1 MHVHPPNHGLRALFW
16 IILSLFSFPSFATN
30 SEQTPNFDQHV
41 NSFISPIAE
50 QLSSIV
56 FYKISI
62 FSYSVPIIVLWLSL
76 AAVFFTFYLNF
87 VNLRGLGTAFR
98 LIRGDYTNPKA
109 EGEISHFQAVATAIS
124 GTVGIGNIGGV
135 AVAITIGG
143 PGATF
148 WLILAGFLSMST
160 KLVECTLGVKYR
172 KVNPDGSISGGPMY
186 YLEHYLKSRNYPTLG
201 KCLGGFYAL
210 ALVIGC
216 LGIGNMFQSNQA
228 YAQLLVVTGESQS
241 FFADKGWLFGVIMAV
256 LVALV
261 ILGGISSIAKV
272 TAKLVPIMAI
282 LYVVSACVIL
292 TMSVEHL
299 PDAIALIF
307 SSAFSLES
315 ATGGAVGALIVGFQR
330 AVFSNEAGIGSSSIA
345 HSAVQT
351 DEPASEGLVS
361 LFEPLIDTVFI
372 CTLSALVVISTAY
385 PTGLIHG
392 DLVGI
397 ELTSAVFAHHIHWA
411 PYPLAIAALLFAFST
426 TIAWS
431 YYGLKGWTYLFG
443 EKTST
448 KLLFKLM
455 FCSFV
460 ALGSM
465 IHLDAVL
472 QFSDALVFL
481 IAVPNVLGL
490 YLFAPLV
497 KREVEDYLN
506 RIKLGEIVNYRH
518 LNENL
523 GTYPT
528 YKRLWIRLTSRSQY
542 RSEQT

>member
-16 IILSLFSFPSFATN
+16 LILSIFSFPSFAT
-30 SEQTPNFDQHV
+30 STDQTPNFDQHV

-50 QLSSIV
+50 QLSAIV
-56 FYKISI
+56 FFKISI
-62 FSYSVPIIVLWLSL
+62 FGYSVPIIVLWLSL

-272 TAKLVPIMAI
+272 TAKLVPIMAL

-292 TMSVEHL
+292 TMSAEHL

-307 SSAFSLES
+307 SSAFTLES
-315 ATGGAVGALIVGFQR
+315 ATGGAVGAIIVGFQR

-392 DLVGI
+392 ELVGI

-443 EKTST
+443 EKKST

-518 LNENL
+518 LNENHEA
-523 GTYPT
+523 YPS
-528 YKRLWIRLTSRSQY
+528 YKRFWIRLTSRSQY

>member
-1 MHVHPPNHGLRALFW
+1 MQVHPPNHHTRFLLWLFL
-16 IILSLFSFPSFATN
+16 IIFSFPSFAN
-30 SEQTPNFDQHV
+30 SSEPSLHFDQIV
-41 NSFISPIAE
+41 NTTIAPIAE
-50 QLSSIV
+50 QLSSFV
-56 FYKISI
+56 FYKINLLG
-62 FSYSVPIIVLWLSL
+62 YPVPIIVMWLSL
-76 AAVFFTFYLNF
+76 AAVFFTLYLSF
-87 VNLRGLGTAFR
+87 INLRGLPTAFR
-98 LIRGDYTNPKA
+98 LIRGDYTNPNA
-109 EGEISHFQAVATAIS
+109 TGEISHFQAVATAIS

-135 AVAITIGG
+135 AVAISLGG

-148 WLILAGFLSMST
+148 WLVVAGFLSMST

-186 YLEHYLKSRNYPTLG
+186 YLEHYLKSRHYPKLG

-210 ALVIGC
+210 ALVVGC

-228 YAQLLVVTGESQS
+228 YAQLLAVTGGTES
-241 FFADKGWLFGVIMAV
+241 FFSDKGWLFGLMMAG
-256 LVALV
+256 LVGMV
-261 ILGGISSIAKV
+261 ILGGISAIAKV
-272 TAKLVPIMAI
+272 TAKLVPIMAL

-292 TMSVEHL
+292 TMSVDHL
-299 PDAIALIF
+299 PAAFALIF

-315 ATGGAVGALIVGFQR
+315 ASGGAVGALIVGFQR

-372 CTLSALVVISTAY
+372 CSLSALVVIATAY
-385 PTGLIHG
+385 PTGLING

-397 ELTSAVFAHHIHWA
+397 ELTSAVFAHHITWA

-443 EKTST
+443 EKPST
-448 KLLFKLM
+448 KSLFKLM
-455 FCSFV
+455 FCSFA

-490 YLFAPLV
+490 YFYAPLV
-497 KREVEDYLN
+497 KREVTSYLR
-506 RIKLGEIVNYRH
+506 RIDNGEITNYRTQQDCQH
-518 LNENL
+518 VFPRHRKIW
-523 GTYPT
+523 T
-528 YKRLWIRLTSRSQY
+528 RLTHCPECRA
-542 RSEQT
+542 EQR

>member
-1 MHVHPPNHGLRALFW
+1 MHLHPPNSPLRVLLWF
-16 IILSLFSFPSFATN
+16 ILSTLSFPSFATEPN
-30 SEQTPNFDQHV
+30 QAFNFDQKV
-41 NSFISPIAE
+41 NSFISPIAQ

-56 FYKISI
+56 FYKISL
-62 FSYSVPIIVLWLSL
+62 FGYSVPIIVLWLSM

-109 EGEISHFQAVATAIS
+109 TGEISHFQAVATAIS

-148 WLILAGFLSMST
+148 WLIMAGFLSMST

-186 YLEHYLKSRNYPTLG
+186 YLEHYLKSRNYPRLG

-292 TMSVEHL
+292 TMSAEHL
-299 PDAIALIF
+299 PNAVSLIF
-307 SSAFSLES
+307 SHAFSLES
-315 ATGGAVGALIVGFQR
+315 ATGGAIGAIIVGFQR

-392 DLVGI
+392 ELVGI
-397 ELTSAVFAHHIHWA
+397 ELTSAVFAHHITWA

-443 EKTST
+443 EKRHS

-506 RIKLGEIVNYRH
+506 RIKLGEIVNYRLIEKTNDTRIH
-518 LNENL
+518 GSNFWYRIVKRSN
-523 GTYPT
+523 
-528 YKRLWIRLTSRSQY
+528 YK
-542 RSEQT
+542 SERA